1 MMKNNLRLAL
11 LTLKWLAIMFVLAI
25 SFYMFG
31 DEVVEAVFEIRLS
44 PHSKNVILGIMIF
57 MPYLLGAREI
67 LAELR
72 KKKKAKSMG
81 SDSIGS

>member
-1 MMKNNLRLAL
+1 MNNLHLAL
-11 LTLKWLAIMFVLAI
+11 ATLKWLAIMFVLAV

-31 DEVVEAVFEIRLS
+31 DEVVEAVFGVRLS
-44 PHSKNVILGIMIF
+44 QYSKNVILGITII

-72 KKKKAKSMG
+72 KKKNQSAASKG
-81 SDSIGS
+81 Q